1 MTPKEKAEHLYNIFC
16 VFTWDEVEGFI
27 PDNMRTI
34 RNCINV
40 CDEILLV
47 LSDVDYNE
55 TDTTVY
61 NTCLFYNK
69 TITELKKM
77 L

>member
-1 MTPKEKAEHLYNIFC
+1 MTPKEKAEHLYNLFA
-16 VFTWDEVEGFI
+16 VFEWTNNGYQI
-27 PDNMRTI
+27 DNFHTI
-34 RNCINV
+34 RNCIKI

-47 LSDVDYNE
+47 LSDIDYNE
-55 TDTTVY
+55 QDTTIY

-69 TITELKKM
+69 TITELKKR